1 MNTLPSPLQKSC
13 AHRTLRLILGAGV
26 LLMLNAC
33 VDKDKSDLE
42 RFVNEIKA
50 QKTVHIGELPEF
62 PTDRIYIYPTGNR
75 PDPFQSFVAAPT
87 NTPRE
92 TAGEDFSQ
100 RKKACIRPDI
110 HRNKEA
116 LEQFPLDALS
126 MVGTLSPDGEGVYG
140 LIVDQAGL
148 IYRVELGNYMGQNHG
163 RIIAIEDDRIE
174 LMELIN
180 DGTGC
185 YIDRE
190 SSVKSQK

>member
-1 MNTLPSPLQKSC
+1 MNTVFSSHHLAQFVS
-13 AHRTLRLILGAGV
+13 ARVWLGPALV
-26 LLMLNAC
+26 LLLSGC
-33 VDKDKSDLE
+33 IDKDKRDLE
-42 RFVNEIKA
+42 IFVNEIKA

-75 PDPFQSFVAAPT
+75 PDPFQSFITAAST
-87 NTPRE
+87 TPRE
-92 TAGEDFSQ
+92 VSGEEVSQ
-100 RKKACIRPDI
+100 RKKPCIRPDI

-126 MVGTLSPDGEGVYG
+126 MVGTLTPAGETIYG

-174 LMELIN
+174 LMEMIN

-185 YIDRE
+185 FIDRE
-190 SSVKSQK
+190 ASVQVQK